1 MSFNIQNFS
10 TAGYGDITSAVR
22 SIYEPASKID
32 QRSYES
38 IYHVLKKF
46 RQTGKSE
53 PGDIF
58 DTPSLKFFKIF
69 FDFGD
74 IDAHINAS
82 DPLDLDGDEIE
93 RDGINSP
100 IYSDAGLLIPTFLL
114 EDKGINF
121 ETDITDANGNSIGKD
136 YQYYR
141 YNSAWAYLKNNGE
154 EERAMLLKYFITLL
168 SDISSN
174 YPWYFPTIEG
184 LDQAVNRE
192 IASEKGFM
200 LNTERPKITI
210 KCLQDAVDDRI
221 GTLLDLYRAITYSW
235 ASKREILPANLRK
248 FNMSIYVFEAPMA
261 NVTKKLNALQEYIPQ
276 MSDFTNY
283 GTKFGWIA
291 KDPSVKPPKDR
302 FVRDEN
308 NNIVKDDDGNPLLNE
323 PDNDMDGELFTSY
336 KLFEF
341 HNCEIDYNTTKT
353 ALATLDNTGGIQPAY
368 ELGIYFDDCYEHR
381 LNSFHGGEL
390 GDMLML
396 DTATVF
402 ISSELEYMHDSLD
415 EKEKADS
422 TLTKARNTVNKVLD
436 DFADRI
442 NVLSKH
448 AKSLKDMWCG
458 FGAMA
463 DGAIKQI
470 AQNGLPAGLE
480 MPVPADA
487 TGLEKV
493 GYGLLNGGLQGGEN
507 MLKGAALGNLHGFS
521 LTDVGAKLDRVKS
534 GDVSAGVDLVMGW
547 AGKETDG
554 ATKGKVARQLT
565 NDKGEAQFNLR
576 SIGTDY
582 KNADPNRRNRK
593 DQSADDGFKFNYSDI
608 DGKLQASKELG
619 SLGYEDGDYNPSTS
633 KELGKLTDKNSDYN
647 QTTTPPEGS
656 FISDKSESELIEEN
670 IHKTK
675 LDKYNEENKITNIN
689 SSNRNHKTEMR
700 GYEVSLIGDNPQ
712 SKREAQREELIS
724 YNLKDSIKNESDYR
738 EMDRIMKGTRGTLIG
753 GTMYDDLGSQM
764 VEKDRILNE
773 TIRESTDY
781 RPNVPKLGGS
791 FHNATDYNPFA
802 DNGKNIGSRTMRNEN
817 DYKAELKKR
826 KMNNLAQ
833 SMISNI

>member
-1 MSFNIQNFS
+1 MGFNIQDYS
-10 TAGYGDITSAVR
+10 TAGYGDLTGIVR
-22 SIYEPASKID
+22 GIIDAPSKSD
-32 QRSYES
+32 QRGYEN
-38 IYHVLKKF
+38 IYNTIKRFKQVG
-46 RQTGKSE
+46 RSE

-58 DTPSLKFFKIF
+58 DTPTLKFFKIF
-69 FDFGD
+69 FHFGD
-74 IDAHINAS
+74 VEAYMATN
-82 DPLDLDGDEIE
+82 PLDLDGEKTE

-100 IYSDAGLLIPTFLL
+100 IFSDAGLLIPTFLL
-114 EDKGINF
+114 EEKEGFTF
-121 ETDITDANGNSIGKD
+121 EKEITSGGTVISHD

-154 EERAMLLKYFITLL
+154 QERAYMLKHFITLL
-168 SDISSN
+168 SDISTN

-184 LDQAVNRE
+184 LDTAVNRE
-192 IASEKGFM
+192 ITSEKGFT
-200 LNTERPKITI
+200 LNPERPKITI

-235 ASKREILPANLRK
+235 SSKREILPANLRK

-261 NVTKKLNALQEYIPQ
+261 NVTKKLNVLQEYLPQ
-276 MSDFTNY
+276 LSDFTNY

-291 KDPSVKPPKDR
+291 KDPDIKSPMDR
-302 FVRDEN
+302 YTEDE
-308 NNIVKDDDGNPLLNE
+308 DGNKILNS
-323 PDNDMDGELFTSY
+323 PTSDMDGELFTSY

-341 HNCEIDYNTTKT
+341 HNCEIDYNTTKS

-381 LNSFHGGEL
+381 FNSFHGADL
-390 GDMLML
+390 GDMLLL

-402 ISSELEYMHDSLD
+402 ISSEMEYTGGN
-415 EKEKADS
+415 E
-422 TLTKARNTVNKVLD
+422 LTEAQKTVGGVLD
-436 DFADRI
+436 KFADKI
-442 NVLSKH
+442 KILSEH
-448 AKSLKDMWCG
+448 AKGLKDMWCG

-463 DGAIKQI
+463 DGAIKQLS
-470 AQNGLPAGLE
+470 QNGLPAGLE
-480 MPVPADA
+480 IEGDGFLADLA
-487 TGLEKV
+487 
-493 GYGLLNGGLQGGEN
+493 NGGLRGAEN
-507 MLKGAALGNLHGFS
+507 KLKSLALGNLHGFS

-547 AGKETDG
+547 VGKETDG

-565 NDKGEAQFNLR
+565 NDKGEAQFNLKNV
-576 SIGTDY
+576 GTDY

-608 DGKLQASKELG
+608 NANLQASKELG

-633 KELGKLTDKNSDYN
+633 KELGNLIDKNTNYN
-647 QTTTPPEGS
+647 QTMSPPEGS
-656 FISDKSESELIEEN
+656 LVNEKTESELIEEN
-670 IHKTK
+670 VRKTK
-675 LDKYNEENKITNIN
+675 IDKYNEENKITNIN
-689 SSNRNHKTEMR
+689 SSNRNHKDEVD
-700 GYEVSLIGDNPQ
+700 GYEANLIGDNPQ

-764 VEKDRILNE
+764 VEKDRVLNE
-773 TIRESTDY
+773 TIVESTDY

-791 FHNATDYNPFA
+791 LRGKTDYNPFA
-802 DNGKNIGSRTMRNEN
+802 DNGKNIGSRTLREEK
-817 DYKAELKKR
+817 DYKAELEKR

-833 SMISNI
+833 SMIANI

>member
-1 MSFNIQNFS
+1 MGFNIQDYN
-10 TAGYGDITSAVR
+10 TAGYGDLTGIVR
-22 SIYEPASKID
+22 GIIDAPSKSD
-32 QRSYES
+32 QRGYEN
-38 IYHVLKKF
+38 IYNTIKRFKQVG
-46 RQTGKSE
+46 RSE

-58 DTPSLKFFKIF
+58 DTPTLKFFKIF
-69 FDFGD
+69 FHFGD
-74 IDAHINAS
+74 VEAYMAAN
-82 DPLDLDGDEIE
+82 PLDLDGEKTE

-100 IYSDAGLLIPTFLL
+100 IFSDAGLLIPTFLL
-114 EDKGINF
+114 EEKEGFTF
-121 ETDITDANGNSIGKD
+121 EKEITSGGTVISHD

-154 EERAMLLKYFITLL
+154 QERAYMLKHFITLL
-168 SDISSN
+168 SDISTN

-184 LDQAVNRE
+184 LDTAVNRE
-192 IASEKGFM
+192 ITSEKGFT

-235 ASKREILPANLRK
+235 SSKREILPANLRK

-261 NVTKKLNALQEYIPQ
+261 NVTKKLNVLQEYLPQ
-276 MSDFTNY
+276 LSDFTNY

-291 KDPSVKPPKDR
+291 KDPDIKSPMDR
-302 FVRDEN
+302 YTEDE
-308 NNIVKDDDGNPLLNE
+308 DGNKILNS
-323 PDNDMDGELFTSY
+323 PTSDMDGELFTSY

-341 HNCEIDYNTTKT
+341 HNCEIDYNTTKS

-381 LNSFHGGEL
+381 FNSFHGADL
-390 GDMLML
+390 GDMLLL

-402 ISSELEYMHDSLD
+402 ISSEMEYTGGN
-415 EKEKADS
+415 E
-422 TLTKARNTVNKVLD
+422 LTEAQKTVGGVLD
-436 DFADRI
+436 KFADKI
-442 NVLSKH
+442 KILSEH
-448 AKSLKDMWCG
+448 AKGLKDMWCG

-463 DGAIKQI
+463 DGAIKQLS
-470 AQNGLPAGLE
+470 QNGLPAGLE
-480 MPVPADA
+480 IEGDGFLADLA
-487 TGLEKV
+487 
-493 GYGLLNGGLQGGEN
+493 NGGLQGAEN
-507 MLKGAALGNLHGFS
+507 KLKSLALGNLHGFS

-547 AGKETDG
+547 VGKETDG

-565 NDKGEAQFNLR
+565 NDKGEAQFNLKNV
-576 SIGTDY
+576 GTDY

-608 DGKLQASKELG
+608 NANLQASKELG

-633 KELGKLTDKNSDYN
+633 KELGNLIDKNTNYN
-647 QTTTPPEGS
+647 QTMSPPEGS
-656 FISDKSESELIEEN
+656 LVNEKTESELIEEN
-670 IHKTK
+670 VRKTK
-675 LDKYNEENKITNIN
+675 IDKYNEENKITNIN
-689 SSNRNHKTEMR
+689 SSTRNHKNEVG
-700 GYEVSLIGDNPQ
+700 GYEVTLVGDNPQ
-712 SKREAQREELIS
+712 SKREAQRGELKE

-764 VEKDRILNE
+764 VEKDRVLNE
-773 TIRESTDY
+773 TIVESTDY

-791 FHNATDYNPFA
+791 LRGKTDYNPFA
-802 DNGKNIGSRTMRNEN
+802 DNGKNIGSRTLREEK
-817 DYKAELKKR
+817 DYKAELEKR

-833 SMISNI
+833 SMIANI

>member
-1 MSFNIQNFS
+1 MGFNIQDYS
-10 TAGYGDITSAVR
+10 TAGYGDLTGIVR
-22 SIYEPASKID
+22 GIIDAPSKSD
-32 QRSYES
+32 QRGYEN
-38 IYHVLKKF
+38 IYNTIKKF
-46 RQTGKSE
+46 KQVGRSE
-53 PGDIF
+53 PGDVF
-58 DTPSLKFFKIF
+58 DTPTLKFFKIF
-69 FDFGD
+69 FHFGD
-74 IDAHINAS
+74 VEAYMTAN
-82 DPLDLDGDEIE
+82 PLDLDGEKTE

-100 IYSDAGLLIPTFLL
+100 IFSDAGLLIPTFLL
-114 EDKGINF
+114 EDKEGFTF
-121 ETDITDANGNSIGKD
+121 EKEITSGGTVISHD

-154 EERAMLLKYFITLL
+154 QERAYMLKHFITLL
-168 SDISSN
+168 SDISTN
-174 YPWYFPTIEG
+174 YPWYFPVIEG
-184 LDQAVNRE
+184 LDTAVNRE
-192 IASEKGFM
+192 IGGEKGFM
-200 LNTERPKITI
+200 LNPERPKITI

-235 ASKREILPANLRK
+235 ASKREILPSNLRK

-261 NVTKKLNALQEYIPQ
+261 NVTKKLNTLQEYVPQ
-276 MSDFTNY
+276 LSDFTNY

-291 KDPSVKPPKDR
+291 KDPTVTAPKERYTIDP
-302 FVRDEN
+302 ET
-308 NNIVKDDDGNPLLNE
+308 KE
-323 PDNDMDGELFTSY
+323 KKKNDPTSNMDGELFTSY

-341 HNCEIDYNTTKT
+341 HNCEIDYNTTKS
-353 ALATLDNTGGIQPAY
+353 ALATLDNTGGIQPVY

-381 LNSFHGGEL
+381 FNSFHGAEL
-390 GDMLML
+390 GDMLLL

-402 ISSELEYMHDSLD
+402 ISSELEYMHDSLSD
-415 EKEKADS
+415 GEKSNS

-436 DFADRI
+436 DFADRL

-448 AKSLKDMWCG
+448 AKGLKDMWCG

-463 DGAIKQI
+463 DGALKQLS
-470 AQNGLPAGLE
+470 QNGLPAGLE
-480 MPVPADA
+480 IKGDGFLADLA
-487 TGLEKV
+487 
-493 GYGLLNGGLQGGEN
+493 NGGLQGAEN
-507 MLKGAALGNLHGFS
+507 TLKSLALGNLHGFS

-534 GDVSAGVDLVMGW
+534 GDISAGVDLVMGW

-554 ATKGKVARQLT
+554 AEKGKVARQLT
-565 NDKGEAQFNLR
+565 NEKGETQFNIR
-576 SIGTDY
+576 DYGTDY
-582 KNADPNRRNRK
+582 KHSDSNRRNRK
-593 DQSADDGFKFNYSDI
+593 DKVGDDNFKFNYNDI
-608 DGKLQASKELG
+608 DGKLQASNNLGNLLDENTNYNPSVSELG
-619 SLGYEDGDYNPSTS
+619 SLS
-633 KELGKLTDKNSDYN
+633 DKNTDYD
-647 QTTTPPEGS
+647 QTTTPPDGS
-656 FISDKSESELIEEN
+656 FIGEKAESELIEEN
-670 IHKTK
+670 IRKTK
-675 LDKYNEENKITNIN
+675 IDKYNEEHKITNIN
-689 SSNRNHKTEMR
+689 SSSRNHKTEVG